1 MVTWREF
8 AAQTPELAAVGR
20 ELLLIDTPEMPGAGL
35 GYLATVKRDGS
46 PRVHPISP
54 AIHDDHLYAFILR
67 SSPKLGDLQGDP
79 RFALHAW
86 PRPFGETW
94 NDEEWY
100 AEGRASPVV
109 DRATHEEVA
118 RIVGD
123 DPSSGK
129 VFELRLAFVL
139 RKHRSA
145 GRVIYD
151 RWRGLPVRGSP
162 MRDRR

>member
-54 AIHDDHLYAFILR
+54 AIDDDHLYAFILR

-79 RFALHAW
+79 RFACTRGRDRSV
-86 PRPFGETW
+86 RPGTT
-94 NDEEWY
+94 
-100 AEGRASPVV
+100 R
-109 DRATHEEVA
+109 
-118 RIVGD
+118 
-123 DPSSGK
+123 SGMRR
-129 VFELRLAFVL
+129 VVL
-139 RKHRSA
+139 RRSSTA
-145 GRVIYD
+145 RPMK
-151 RWRGLPVRGSP
+151 RLPGS
-162 MRDRR
+162 